1 MQWSAFD
8 QSTIQGAQTMNQTQ
22 HTPDLRKLALS
33 CLATNRSIDA
43 AALDFLA
50 TLLGAGI
57 TRTPDGCRYSM
68 DYVRSVFFKI

>member
-1 MQWSAFD
+1 
-8 QSTIQGAQTMNQTQ
+8 MNQTQ
-22 HTPDLRKLALS
+22 HTPDLRKLAVS

-57 TRTPDGCRYSM
+57 TRAPNGRRYSI